1 LPIRVIL
8 ADDHPIVLHGLER
21 MFESHADFQVAAC
34 CRDADAALA
43 AVRKKNADVLV
54 LDLRM
59 PGRGGLD
66 VLRTM
71 AAEKLACRTLLL
83 TAAIGDDEVV
93 EAVRLGATGVVL
105 KESAPEALLEG
116 VRRVH
121 AGEQWLDR
129 DTLARAFGRVLR
141 KESAAREAAQVLTRR
156 EIEIIR
162 MIGEGLRNKA
172 IADRLAIS
180 EGTVKIH
187 LHNVYEKLGV
197 GGRLELMLYAQRHGL
212 V

>member
-1 LPIRVIL
+1 
-8 ADDHPIVLHGLER
+8 
-21 MFESHADFQVAAC
+21 
-34 CRDADAALA
+34 
-43 AVRKKNADVLV
+43 
-54 LDLRM
+54 
-59 PGRGGLD
+59 
-66 VLRTM
+66 M

-162 MIGEGLRNKA
+162 MIAEGLRNKA

>member
-1 LPIRVIL
+1 VPIRLVL
-8 ADDHPIVLHGLER
+8 TDDHPIVLHGLQR
-21 MFESHADFQVAAC
+21 LFESDAHFDVVAC

-43 AVRKKNADVLV
+43 AVRRGIADVLV

-66 VLRTM
+66 VLRTI
-71 AAEKLACRTLLL
+71 AAEKLACKTLLL
-83 TAAIGDDEVV
+83 TAAVGDDDVV

-121 AGEQWLDR
+121 QGEQWIDR
-129 DTLARAFGRVLR
+129 ETLTRAFGRVLR
-141 KESAAREAAQVLTRR
+141 KESAAQAAAQLLTRR
-156 EIEIIR
+156 EIEIVR
-162 MIGEGLRNKA
+162 MIAQGLRNRV
-172 IADRLAIS
+172 IAERLAIS

-197 GGRLELMLYAQRHGL
+197 GGRLELMLYAQRQGL
-212 V
+212 T